1 VITLKSGTVKIA
13 PGNSLAQRKF
23 MTMSFDAMSFAR
35 TFTHHTATVN
45 GVRLHYV
52 TGGEGDPVVLLHGF
66 PETWYAWRQVMPAL
80 AKHYTVIVP
89 DLRGLGDS
97 ERPEGGYDKK
107 TLAEDIY
114 QLVQVLGCE
123 SIYLV
128 GHDFGGTVAYMYAIA
143 HPNQIRRLVLLEA
156 LMPGFGFEKG
166 LDLTQGVR
174 SWFYGFNTVPDLPEA
189 LLAGRERLYLQFLYR
204 DFLYDPTALGEED
217 MVEYVRTYSQPGAM
231 RAALNLYR
239 ALPQD
244 LKDFPRAAKTKL
256 PMPVLALGGTASM
269 GARVLEANRPLCDHI
284 RGGVIEQAGHFL
296 PEEQPEKLTEQLL
309 AFFKEE
315 AQNVNASVG

>member
-143 HPNQIRRLVLLEA
+143 HPNQIRRLV
-156 LMPGFGFEKG
+156 
-166 LDLTQGVR
+166 
-174 SWFYGFNTVPDLPEA
+174 S
-189 LLAGRERLYLQFLYR
+189 
-204 DFLYDPTALGEED
+204 
-217 MVEYVRTYSQPGAM
+217 S
-231 RAALNLYR
+231 
-239 ALPQD
+239 
-244 LKDFPRAAKTKL
+244 
-256 PMPVLALGGTASM
+256 
-269 GARVLEANRPLCDHI
+269 
-284 RGGVIEQAGHFL
+284 
-296 PEEQPEKLTEQLL
+296 
-309 AFFKEE
+309 
-315 AQNVNASVG
+315 